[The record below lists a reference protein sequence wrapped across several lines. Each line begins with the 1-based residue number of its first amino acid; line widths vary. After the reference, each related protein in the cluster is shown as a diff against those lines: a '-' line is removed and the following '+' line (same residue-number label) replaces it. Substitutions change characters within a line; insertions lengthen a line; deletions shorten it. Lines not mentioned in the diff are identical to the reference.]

1 MSALIARSVPMAIEG
16 VVEIEKNKEILKD
29 IKDVMGELK
38 GFRSSKLNTVKS
50 GLKLEKKEKK
60 IINQLHSLIELIKD
74 KLSNDDVVLVVCQLI
89 EDYIYIRNKDDMNVV
104 KLRIAKLL
112 LQPVLDCNDDCLHM
126 IISLVCRKLKK
137 TTFYRRNKHSIMRIL
152 TRVFLK

>member
-60 IINQLHSLIELIKD
+60 IIQLQYLIYKYVT
-74 KLSNDDVVLVVCQLI
+74 SVLLAVI
-89 EDYIYIRNKDDMNVV
+89 
-104 KLRIAKLL
+104 IAA
-112 LQPVLDCNDDCLHM
+112 
-126 IISLVCRKLKK
+126 
-137 TTFYRRNKHSIMRIL
+137 
-152 TRVFLK
+152 